1 MSGPVLLYERR
12 SYSGVYHMDGR
23 RKKKKLLKGRGWL
36 VSVPW
41 LDIPNTKF
49 RSISKVSTI
58 CDDFVI
64 VECRTGI

>member
-1 MSGPVLLYERR
+1 MKDDRTPEYITW
-12 SYSGVYHMDGR
+12 MDEE
-23 RKKKKLLKGRGWL
+23 KKKKLLKGRGWL

>member
-1 MSGPVLLYERR
+1 MKDDRTPEYITW
-12 SYSGVYHMDGR
+12 MDEE
-23 RKKKKLLKGRGWL
+23 KKKLLKGRGWL

-41 LDIPNTKF
+41 LDIPNTKY

-64 VECRTGI
+64 VGCRTGI